1 MEIVAVTKDGALI
14 NATSA
19 EIYEIIN
26 SVTGKRPDKVS
37 IGQKIPAIDYATS
50 ITKLKTLKD
59 DYSFTS
65 MKERLNIF
73 KLEMDKL
80 FNSIENAAN
89 ISID

>member
-14 NATSA
+14 NATAA

-26 SVTGKRPDKVS
+26 SVTGKRPDNVS

-65 MKERLNIF
+65 MKERLNSF